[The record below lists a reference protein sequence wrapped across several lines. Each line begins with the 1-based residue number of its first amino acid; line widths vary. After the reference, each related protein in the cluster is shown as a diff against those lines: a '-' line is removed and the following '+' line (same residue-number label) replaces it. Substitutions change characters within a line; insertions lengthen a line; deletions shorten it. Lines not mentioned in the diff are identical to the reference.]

1 MTTAIGAHKVQK
13 VMLLYYTDIGCWLK
27 PRPPPTTST
36 IFIHRKKFY
45 VLFRELMLKAVGRGR
60 RPSTAVFKVK
70 ASERENV
77 LEVYNG
83 NGIRIDAAG
92 GEMLVSQVSPLLYNI
107 IIASLKL
114 LMMKACRNS

>member
-1 MTTAIGAHKVQK
+1 
-13 VMLLYYTDIGCWLK
+13 
-27 PRPPPTTST
+27 
-36 IFIHRKKFY
+36 
-45 VLFRELMLKAVGRGR
+45 MLKAVGRGR

-114 LMMKACRNS
+114 LMMKACRYS